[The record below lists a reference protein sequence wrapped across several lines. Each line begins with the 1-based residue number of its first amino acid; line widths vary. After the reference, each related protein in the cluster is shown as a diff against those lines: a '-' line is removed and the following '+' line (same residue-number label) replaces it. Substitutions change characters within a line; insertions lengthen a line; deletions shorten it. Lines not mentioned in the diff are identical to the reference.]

1 MPIRPPRNYA
11 HAQKKSWLKK
21 WSLWAWL
28 VLLLFIPLSLVIL
41 WKSGRWLVHSDP
53 FEKVSWGL
61 VLAGESR
68 DCERSD
74 AAIKLYHEG
83 RIDSVIL
90 SACRIFKTHYQSE
103 YMVDYLAEQGIPKGK
118 IFEFRQ
124 DTYSTIEEARA
135 LIRQFRY
142 QNLDTVVIITSNYH
156 TARTRRI
163 FRKLAQG
170 YPQVLVYAADFPTYN
185 PDAWWANR
193 ESLKYWFNEWIKT
206 VASYFELIHAG
217 SENGKA
223 DYQNL
228 LPDIWTKHSE
238 ASTPIPLPIPTD
250 TSKLK
255 NSTTAVGSAAVGVS
269 TAGDSL
275 KTNLT
280 PHDSLQKLSEPKLV
294 EPKASKTKSSEL
306 KTVESKTTET
316 KPDTVPTKSS
326 SPSKPKASSTTPG
339 SSHGKKSNTEK
350 TKKRVLKTPI
360 KEPVKSS
367 DKVD

>member
-1 MPIRPPRNYA
+1 MPIRPPRSYA
-11 HAQKKSWLKK
+11 HAQKKRWFKK

-28 VLLLFIPLSLVIL
+28 VILLLIPLSFVIL

-103 YMVDYLAEQGIPKGK
+103 YMVDFLVQQGIPRGK

-135 LIRQFRY
+135 LIGQFRY

-206 VASYFELIHAG
+206 VASYFELMHSG
-217 SENGKA
+217 TENGKA

-228 LPDIWTKHSE
+228 LPDIWTKQPE
-238 ASTPIPLPIPTD
+238 ATNQTPIPSPVITD
-250 TSKLK
+250 SSKLK
-255 NSTTAVGSAAVGVS
+255 SSLTATGAAAVFGS
-269 TAGDSL
+269 EAKGDSL
-275 KTNLT
+275 KPSVVL
-280 PHDSLQKLSEPKLV
+280 HDTLQKLA
-294 EPKASKTKSSEL
+294 EPKALETKSSEL
-306 KTVESKTTET
+306 KTPKSKTPET
-316 KPDTVPTKSS
+316 KTKELKMDTGAIKTASPAKS
-326 SPSKPKASSTTPG
+326 KASSIAPTP
-339 SSHGKKSNTEK
+339 HGKKSNAEK
-350 TKKRVLKTPI
+350 TKKKGA
-360 KEPVKSS
+360 
-367 DKVD
+367 